1 MLTARDRLKLWT
13 LATIGFTFLVFVLAS
28 VLVVITESWTQ
39 LWTIPALY
47 LAFIGSICLYCKI

>member
-28 VLVVITESWTQ
+28 VLVVITES
-39 LWTIPALY
+39 
-47 LAFIGSICLYCKI
+47 